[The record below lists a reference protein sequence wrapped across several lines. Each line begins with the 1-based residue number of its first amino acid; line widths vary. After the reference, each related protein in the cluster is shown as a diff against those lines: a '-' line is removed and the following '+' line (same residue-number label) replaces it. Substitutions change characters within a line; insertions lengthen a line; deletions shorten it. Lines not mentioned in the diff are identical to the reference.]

1 MALEI
6 VPPRKSALKA
16 PRARKSSVADANI
29 DVTRTA
35 TVEASASNGGS
46 KRCQKW
52 QVVRVLRLGG
62 NGFVWTLDPAWIL
75 CAFEV

>member
-1 MALEI
+1 
-6 VPPRKSALKA
+6 
-16 PRARKSSVADANI
+16 
-29 DVTRTA
+29 VTRTA

-52 QVVRVLRLGG
+52 QVVQVLRLGG